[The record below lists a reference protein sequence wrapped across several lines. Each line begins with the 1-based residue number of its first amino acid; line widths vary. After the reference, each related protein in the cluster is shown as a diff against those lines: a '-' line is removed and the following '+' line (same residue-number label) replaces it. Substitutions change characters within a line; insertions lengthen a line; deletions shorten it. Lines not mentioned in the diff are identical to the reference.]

1 MFLNNF
7 YFITQPKHPL
17 SCKICDVCLSSF
29 RFIFC
34 LHNSFYSL
42 CCKKYNFSI
51 LLSPHALLQSNDQLS
66 LETIKSV
73 DDLLQFLYPEYS
85 VIQQCLK
92 KRSWH
97 SSSSPSSSSLSTSS
111 MSPLLNANNQDMW
124 VPMREEALY
133 KVDDTWRGKH

>member
-1 MFLNNF
+1 MFVYHLLGSF
-7 YFITQPKHPL
+7 SVYITL
-17 SCKICDVCLSSF
+17 F
-29 RFIFC
+29 T
-34 LHNSFYSL
+34 L
-42 CCKKYNFSI
+42 CADYICKKYNFSI